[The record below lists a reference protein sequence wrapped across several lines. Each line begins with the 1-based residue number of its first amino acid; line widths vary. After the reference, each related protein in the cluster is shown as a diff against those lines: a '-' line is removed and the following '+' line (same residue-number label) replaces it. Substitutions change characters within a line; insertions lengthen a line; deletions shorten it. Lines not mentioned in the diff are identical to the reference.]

1 MRKTRLRLAPALLA
15 PCCITPCHP
24 LIPLLPPPTHTH
36 TSLKGSGEASDPVLE
51 EAVRRQLQVLLQD
64 KARLTEENSR

>member
-1 MRKTRLRLAPALLA
+1 MLSPHAPRSPLL
-15 PCCITPCHP
+15 HP
-24 LIPLLPPPTHTH
+24 LPPH